1 MIDLYTWFTPNG
13 RKVSI
18 MLEETGMDYEV
29 HPIAIGK
36 DEQNAPE
43 FLKIGPNNKI
53 PVIVDRDSG
62 LSIME
67 SGAILQYLAQKSGQF
82 MPPQDSDEYWKMQEW
97 LMFQMASVG
106 PMFGQ
111 VHTFVR
117 YQEGKNVEASE
128 RYINETKR
136 IYGVMD
142 KRLADRQHFLDWG
155 YSIVDIAIF
164 PWVGRCDWQ
173 TIDLNDY
180 PNVKRWY
187 LEVKERPGVI
197 RGWNVPENDQPM
209 PMPA

>member
-18 MLEETGMDYEV
+18 MLEEIGMEYEV

-36 DEQNAPE
+36 GEQNDPE

-67 SGAILQYLAQKSGQF
+67 SGAILQYLAQKSGQL
-82 MPPQDSDEYWKMQEW
+82 MPTEGDDYWKMQEW

-117 YQEGKNVEASE
+117 YGEGKNEEASE
-128 RYINETKR
+128 RYLKEAKR

-142 KRLADRQHFLDWG
+142 KHLAERQYFLDWG

-173 TIDLNDY
+173 TIDLNEY

-187 LEVKERPGVI
+187 LEIKERPAVI
-197 RGWNVPENDQPM
+197 AGWNVQENDQPM

>member
-1 MIDLYTWFTPNG
+1 MIDLYSWFTPNG

-18 MLEETGMDYEV
+18 MLEEAGLEYEV
-29 HPIAIGK
+29 HPIDISKGDQK
-36 DEQNAPE
+36 DLE

-53 PVIVDRDSG
+53 PVIVERDSG

-67 SGAILQYLAQKSGQF
+67 SGAILQYLGQKSGKF
-82 MPPQDSDEYWKMQEW
+82 MPTEGSNYWKMQEW

-106 PMFGQ
+106 PMMGQ
-111 VHTFVR
+111 VHTFVH
-117 YQEGKNVEASE
+117 YQGGENIEASE
-128 RYINETKR
+128 RYVNETKR

-142 KRLADRQHFLDWG
+142 KQLAEREYFLDWG

-173 TIDLNDY
+173 TIDLNEY

-187 LEVKERPGVI
+187 LNIKERPAVV
-197 RGWNVPENDQPM
+197 RGWSVPDNDQPM
-209 PMPA
+209 PMPN

>member
-18 MLEETGMDYEV
+18 MLEEIGMEYEV

-36 DEQNAPE
+36 GEQNDPE

-67 SGAILQYLAQKSGQF
+67 SGAILQYLAQKSGQL
-82 MPPQDSDEYWKMQEW
+82 MPTDGDDYWKMQEW

-117 YQEGKNVEASE
+117 YGEGKNEEACE
-128 RYINETKR
+128 RYLKEAKR

-142 KRLADRQHFLDWG
+142 KHLAERQYFLDWG

-173 TIDLNDY
+173 TIDLNEY
-180 PNVKRWY
+180 ANVKRWY
-187 LEVKERPGVI
+187 LEIKERPAVI
-197 RGWNVPENDQPM
+197 AGWNVPENDQPM

>member
-18 MLEETGMDYEV
+18 MLEETGLDYEV

-36 DEQNAPE
+36 GEQNHPD

-53 PVIVDRDSG
+53 PVIVDRDNDN

-67 SGAILQYLAQKSGQF
+67 SGAILQYLAKKSGQF
-82 MPPQDSDEYWKMQEW
+82 MPPEDGHDYWKMQEW
-97 LMFQMASVG
+97 LMIQMASVG
-106 PMFGQ
+106 PMMGQ

-117 YQEGKNVEASE
+117 YQEGKNVEASA
-128 RYINETKR
+128 RYLDETKR
-136 IYGVMD
+136 IYSVMD
-142 KRLADRQHFLDWG
+142 DHLADREYFLDWG

-173 TIDLNDY
+173 TIDLNEY
-180 PNVKRWY
+180 ENVKRWY
-187 LEVKERPGVI
+187 LNVKERPAVI

-209 PMPA
+209 PQP